1 MSALHLSIAPSLL
14 SDIAASALGAS
25 IVFAA
30 VLAAGFFLLVTV
42 IKNTYV
48 CPPSEVLIFSGR
60 RRLLRVPGGQAT
72 DKPEV
77 GFRVVRG
84 GRAMRIP
91 LIETVERMMLTNMVI
106 ELSVTNAYSRGGVPL
121 KVQAVA
127 NVKIP
132 SEEPLLHNAIERF
145 LGYPRE
151 GIMRVAKDTL
161 EGNLRGVI
169 AELSPEEINQQKV
182 IFQQKLIE
190 EADKDLQRLGLV
202 LDNLQIQNISDDV
215 GYLGSVGRVRTAT
228 VTKNAK
234 IAEVKA
240 SASAHVQKARNQMQ
254 AEIAKIE
261 TDMQVAQ
268 KENERR
274 IVEARTRR
282 EAEIS
287 EVRGQVL
294 AQVAEAKA
302 QYLQWEARTEQVR
315 RKLQADVVT
324 PALARK
330 AKAEADAKAQ
340 AASITAQGRAAAS
353 ALTSLAQAYVDGGR
367 NARESLLLQKLLP
380 VFEQLTGTMK
390 AIKVD
395 RLTVLPMGAA
405 SSSGG
410 MAGFG
415 PSVVVANEQVRAA
428 TGVDLLG
435 GLGRRFSGQGSGHEP
450 PATPPPAPPTNRPR
464 SRE

>member
-1 MSALHLSIAPSLL
+1 MSALSLL
-14 SDIAASALGAS
+14 GNVALLGDIAASAVGAS
-25 IVFAA
+25 IVLAG

-60 RRLLRVPGGQAT
+60 RRSLRLPGGGVAS
-72 DKPEV
+72 DKSEV

-91 LIETVERMMLTNMVI
+91 LIETVDRMMLTNMVI

-121 KVQAVA
+121 KVHAVA

-169 AELSPEEINQQKV
+169 AELSPEEINQKKV

-215 GYLGSVGRVRTAT
+215 GYLGSVGRVRTAE

-240 SASAHVQKARNQMQ
+240 YASALVQKAHNQMNS
-254 AEIAKIE
+254 EIAKIE
-261 TDMQVAQ
+261 TDIQVAQ
-268 KENERR
+268 KENQRR
-274 IVEARTRR
+274 IVEARTKR
-282 EAEIS
+282 EAEIA
-287 EVRGQVL
+287 EARGQVS

-302 QYLQWEARTEQVR
+302 QLLQWLARSEQVR
-315 RKLQADVVT
+315 RKLQADVVA
-324 PALARK
+324 PAQ
-330 AKAEADAKAQ
+330 AKKTKSEADAKAQ
-340 AASITAQGRAAAS
+340 AASITAQGRASAA
-353 ALTSLAQAYVDGGR
+353 ALTSLSQAYVAGGR
-367 NARESLLLQKLLP
+367 SARESLLVQKLLP
-380 VFEQLTGTMK
+380 VFEQLTGTMR

-395 RLTVLPMGAA
+395 RLTILPGG
-405 SSSGG
+405 SGGSSGNVG
-410 MAGFG
+410 T
-415 PSVVVANEQVRAA
+415 SVVAMNEQVRAA
-428 TGVDLLG
+428 TGVDLLSG
-435 GLGRRFSGQGSGHEP
+435 IGRRLGSTPAGHAESG
-450 PATPPPAPPTNRPR
+450 PPPAPRP
-464 SRE
+464 SSK